1 MVAAELAWAVRWMR
15 EQAGLTHAPLAKL
28 GLIKATGMGEARP
41 GRARPFLW
49 PRLALG
55 SPR

>member
-15 EQAGLTHAPLAKL
+15 EQAGLTHSPLAKL